1 MSHDCLDG
9 NKVDET
15 CDLEHHNEATRPSN
29 VIKYLSIIN
38 SLENFPCNIEDT
50 SVDKYMDNLYM

>member
-15 CDLEHHNEATRPSN
+15 CDLEPHNEAIGPSN

-38 SLENFPCNIEDT
+38 SPENIPCNIKDT